1 MKQDKIS
8 TNIVSYSIK
17 EWRQQQRAMRKQAQ
31 EIIRR
36 DKWKYDNIKK
46 HRNWIRTSRLK
57 SIKIYTMDKLQNT
70 IITKYEELDKT
81 EQVKYLKESIEW
93 HRQVAHYHM
102 YMERNFATQLADH
115 PGEKPTKNTADL
127 ATSLAKPDEAEPQ
140 LATATEAE

>member
-1 MKQDKIS
+1 MQQDKIF
-8 TNIVSYSIK
+8 TNTVNCYIK
-17 EWRQQQRAMRKQAQ
+17 EWRKQQIEMRKIAQ
-31 EIIRR
+31 EKIRR

-46 HRNWIRTSRLK
+46 HRRWIRHNRQK
-57 SIKIYTMDKLQNT
+57 PIKIYTMDKLQDT
-70 IITKYEELDKT
+70 IITKYEELDGN

-115 PGEKPTKNTADL
+115 PGEKPTKNIADS
-127 ATSLAKPDEAEPQ
+127 APALAKQAEAETQ

>member
-1 MKQDKIS
+1 MQQDKIS
-8 TNIVSYSIK
+8 TNIVSYSTK

-31 EIIRR
+31 ETIRR

-57 SIKIYTMDKLQNT
+57 PIKIYIMDKLQDS
-70 IITKYEELDKT
+70 IIAKYEDLDKT
-81 EQVKYLKESIEW
+81 EQVKYLKESIER

-102 YMERNFATQLADH
+102 YMERNFATQLSEH
-115 PGEKPTKNTADL
+115 PGEKQTKNTADSARAL
-127 ATSLAKPDEAEPQ
+127 AQQAEAETQ

>member
-8 TNIVSYSIK
+8 TNTVSYSIR

-57 SIKIYTMDKLQNT
+57 PIKIYTMDKLQNT

-115 PGEKPTKNTADL
+115 PGEKPTKNKAKS
-127 ATSLAKPDEAEPQ
+127 ATSLAKPDEADSQ
-140 LATATEAE
+140 LAVATEAE

>member
-1 MKQDKIS
+1 MQQDKIS
-8 TNIVSYSIK
+8 TNIVSYSTK

-46 HRNWIRTSRLK
+46 HRRWIRHNRLK
-57 SIKIYTMDKLQNT
+57 PIKIYIMDKLQDT
-70 IITKYEELDKT
+70 IITKYENLDKT
-81 EQVKYLKESIEW
+81 EQVKYLKESIER

-102 YMERNFATQLADH
+102 YMERNFATQLSEH
-115 PGEKPTKNTADL
+115 PGEKPTKNTADSARAL
-127 ATSLAKPDEAEPQ
+127 AQQAEAETQ